1 MLTFLSLF
9 CKRAFHQAVESL
21 LRQEKSFQFDV
32 ILGKKDPAPSHPE
45 RLRQEAKAQEE
56 KHRAHNRHAV
66 ANALSDF
73 VGLIGLFIFLVI
85 NQAKFRV
92 LLKSMSDSFYGMEP
106 ATQVRIKPCKVQ
118 INNGAARADRPD
130 SRS

>member
-1 MLTFLSLF
+1 MCVFVRAYIHAHLSVSLSRN
-9 CKRAFHQAVESL
+9 CAFHQAVESL

-73 VGLIGLFIFLVI
+73 AGMIGLFIFLVI
-85 NQAKFRV
+85 NQTRLRV
-92 LLKSMSDSFYGMEP
+92 LLKSMSDNFYGMEP
-106 ATQVRIKPCKVQ
+106 ATQV
-118 INNGAARADRPD
+118 
-130 SRS
+130 